1 MSVCLFTFEV
11 LFTVFLP
18 PLPEDGYPIFLEIRN
33 PWVKVIE
40 RSGLRLKNFAHNWCK
55 IAAKKVCFC
64 KNLPYYQDFFVIGT
78 TIHTGREMLF
88 HAEVFH
94 EICSCLTFFV
104 MQIVC
109 EVKYFEEKKNGDA
122 L

>member
-1 MSVCLFTFEV
+1 MLINGVK
-11 LFTVFLP
+11 LP
-18 PLPEDGYPIFLEIRN
+18 Q
-33 PWVKVIE
+33 
-40 RSGLRLKNFAHNWCK
+40 KNSL
-55 IAAKKVCFC
+55 FC
-64 KNLPYYQDFFVIGT
+64 KNLPYYQNFVVIGA
-78 TIHTGREMLF
+78 TIRTGREILF